1 MGMFDRLTTMFNPD
15 SVFKKEDGSLIPL
28 NDARRIILRQA
39 TDAGM
44 DDTDGGQFAFNKLKR
59 LGYNMKEIRNQTR
72 PAASSTE
79 KD

>member
-28 NDARRIILRQA
+28 NDARQIILRQA
-39 TDAGM
+39 TEADM
-44 DDTDGGQFAFNKLKR
+44 NDTDGGEFVRNKLKR

>member
-1 MGMFDRLTTMFNPD
+1 MPVKL
-15 SVFKKEDGSLIPL
+15 S
-28 NDARRIILRQA
+28 LRQA
-39 TDAGM
+39 TEADM
-44 DDTDGGQFAFNKLKR
+44 DDTDGGEFVRNKLKR

>member
-1 MGMFDRLTTMFNPD
+1 MGMFDRITSMFNPD

-28 NDARRIILRQA
+28 NDARRIVLRQA
-39 TDAGM
+39 TEAGM
-44 DDTDGGQFAFNKLKR
+44 DDVEGGEFVRNKLKR

-72 PAASSTE
+72 PAASSVE

>member
-28 NDARRIILRQA
+28 NDARQIILRQA
-39 TDAGM
+39 TEADM
-44 DDTDGGQFAFNKLKR
+44 DDTDGGEFVRNKLKR

-72 PAASSTE
+72 PAASTAE

>member
-1 MGMFDRLTTMFNPD
+1 MFDRMTSMFNPD

-28 NDARRIILRQA
+28 NDARQIILRQA
-39 TDAGM
+39 TEADM
-44 DDTDGGQFAFNKLKR
+44 NDTDGGEFVRNKLKR

>member
-15 SVFKKEDGSLIPL
+15 SVFYKEDGSLIPL
-28 NDARRIILRQA
+28 NDARRIILQQA
-39 TDAGM
+39 TDADMGDM
-44 DDTDGGQFAFNKLKR
+44 DGGEYARNKLKR

>member
-1 MGMFDRLTTMFNPD
+1 
-15 SVFKKEDGSLIPL
+15 
-28 NDARRIILRQA
+28 
-39 TDAGM
+39 M
-44 DDTDGGQFAFNKLKR
+44 DDTDGGQFARNKLKR

>member
-1 MGMFDRLTTMFNPD
+1 
-15 SVFKKEDGSLIPL
+15 LIPL
-28 NDARRIILRQA
+28 NDARRIIFRQT
-39 TDAGM
+39 TDADM
-44 DDTDGGQFAFNKLKR
+44 DDTDGGEFARNKLKR

>member
-28 NDARRIILRQA
+28 NDARQIILRQA
-39 TDAGM
+39 TEADM
-44 DDTDGGQFAFNKLKR
+44 DDTDGGEFVRNKLKR

>member
-1 MGMFDRLTTMFNPD
+1 MGMFDRMTSMFNPD

-28 NDARRIILRQA
+28 NDARQIILRQA
-39 TDAGM
+39 TEADM
-44 DDTDGGQFAFNKLKR
+44 NDTDGGEFVRNKLKR

>member
-1 MGMFDRLTTMFNPD
+1 MEMFDRLTTMFNPD

-28 NDARRIILRQA
+28 NDARQIILRQA
-39 TDAGM
+39 TEADM
-44 DDTDGGQFAFNKLKR
+44 DDTDGGEFVRNKLKR